1 MMRRWTNGVNE
12 LVPPEFS
19 SRCIV
24 CEDLFKSKGWESR
37 KDSWQRNEDEAEEI
51 LGVT

>member
-1 MMRRWTNGVNE
+1 MNWCLLNFQVVVLFARI
-12 LVPPEFS
+12 S
-19 SRCIV
+19 SRV
-24 CEDLFKSKGWESR
+24 KGWESR